1 MLDGLIAALLALAV
15 LVAATGGGDI
25 EVGPLALRSH
35 SAWRVLAIAASLF
48 GIRVWRSRSS
58 EPGARPALSLV
69 EGIPDLV
76 RLCLLTLILLS
87 IGYWFKFLLA
97 TVGGADSYGYA
108 TAARQ
113 LASGGLVAPAPI
125 AEWLSSPD
133 RLALATPLGWAPWAG
148 GHGIVPKYPL
158 GFPALLALAGTIAG
172 PNAIFFVS
180 PAMGLLTLWLVYRF
194 TRRWGDQTVALLA
207 TALVAWNPVFL
218 TYAKQPMSDVAAAAW
233 MMLAL
238 YHAGSPV
245 RAGLSAGAA
254 FLTRPALIVAGGVI
268 PAVTA
273 ALKCR
278 PPGSLKCR
286 PPGAPKCRPPG
297 AGRIHHALIA
307 GGIVAAAVAVQMS
320 LQAFLFG
327 SAFASGYGSAE
338 ALFSVAAF
346 PDNVE
351 IYARQ
356 SWIALGGLW
365 IAALGAGIW
374 VLRGRRAL
382 ELLAVAAAVALPYL
396 FYLRFDHWETLRFL
410 LPGLVPLSILA
421 AFGVAKTAESVR
433 VPAAPALI
441 VVLFALVFAVR
452 SERFMGASSVW
463 EIQALEARYPL
474 AAQWM
479 IVNTPPQSVALAMQ
493 HSGSLRWYSG
503 RQTLRWDLM
512 KPDELVSTIGELEA
526 HGATVYAV
534 LEGIEQKEF
543 DAKFSPELARL
554 TVDPVG
560 RVRNVSFLRLTSR

>member
-15 LVAATGGGDI
+15 LVAATGGVDI
-25 EVGPLALRSH
+25 QAGPVSLRSH

-48 GIRVWRSRSS
+48 GLRVWRSRAS
-58 EPGARPALSLV
+58 EPGARRPEPGARS
-69 EGIPDLV
+69 PDLV
-76 RLCLLTLILLS
+76 RLCLLTLIFLS

-108 TAARQ
+108 TAAQQ

-133 RLALATPLGWAPWAG
+133 RLALASPLGWAPWAG
-148 GHGIVPKYPL
+148 GNGIVPKYPL
-158 GFPALLALAGTIAG
+158 GFPALLALAGSIAG
-172 PNAIFFVS
+172 PNAIFFVP

-194 TRRWGDQTVALLA
+194 TRRWGDTTVSLLA

-218 TYAKQPMSDVAAAAW
+218 TYAKQPMSDVAATAW

-238 YHAGSPV
+238 YCARSPV
-245 RAGLSAGAA
+245 RAGLAAGAA

-268 PAVTA
+268 PSLTA

-278 PPGSLKCR
+278 PPGAR
-286 PPGAPKCRPPG
+286 
-297 AGRIHHALIA
+297 GRFRDALIA
-307 GGIVAAAVAVQMS
+307 GAIVAAAVALQMS

-327 SAFASGYGSAE
+327 SPFASGYGSADF
-338 ALFSVAAF
+338 LFSLGRFPENAA
-346 PDNVE
+346 

-356 SWIALGGLW
+356 SWIAFGALW
-365 IAALGAGIW
+365 FAALGAGVW
-374 VLRGRRAL
+374 VLRGRRAADI
-382 ELLAVAAAVALPYL
+382 LAVAAAVALPYL
-396 FYLRFDHWETLRFL
+396 FYIPYDHWETLRFL
-410 LPGLVPLSILA
+410 LPGLVPLTILA
-421 AFGVAKTAESVR
+421 AFGVTAAAAAVR

-441 VVLFALVFAVR
+441 VVLFAVVFAVR
-452 SERFMGASSVW
+452 SERFMRASSVW

-512 KPDELVSTIGELEA
+512 KPDELASTIGELEA
-526 HGATVYAV
+526 HGATVYAA
-534 LEGIEQKEF
+534 LEGTEQQEF
-543 DAKFSPELARL
+543 DAKFSTELARL
-554 TVDPVG
+554 TVDAVG
-560 RVRNVSFLRLTSR
+560 HVRNVSFLRLRTP